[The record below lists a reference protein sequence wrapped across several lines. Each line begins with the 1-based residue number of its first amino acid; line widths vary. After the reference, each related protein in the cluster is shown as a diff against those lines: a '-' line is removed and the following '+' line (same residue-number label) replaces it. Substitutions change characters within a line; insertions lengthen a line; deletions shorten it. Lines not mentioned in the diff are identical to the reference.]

1 MLAQLEAKLEDAHQ
15 ETASALQVQS
25 EISENLESTKLE
37 LAAATAR
44 VVTAE
49 SAAEEAKTQR
59 EASIDAERKAKEEL
73 QERLDEIEEGTRE
86 MEKLIEENEVC
97 TIQQFLSSC
106 HQHPL
111 SYSSDLQHTALSTA
125 QDLVAQNKAYRNRLR
140 AMPTSAFGF
149 ENRTEAPSARFDPA
163 VALLR

>member
-1 MLAQLEAKLEDAHQ
+1 MLAQLEAKLEEAHQ

-111 SYSSDLQHTALSTA
+111 SSSDLQHTALSTA

-149 ENRTEAPSARFDPA
+149 ENRAEAPSARFDPA